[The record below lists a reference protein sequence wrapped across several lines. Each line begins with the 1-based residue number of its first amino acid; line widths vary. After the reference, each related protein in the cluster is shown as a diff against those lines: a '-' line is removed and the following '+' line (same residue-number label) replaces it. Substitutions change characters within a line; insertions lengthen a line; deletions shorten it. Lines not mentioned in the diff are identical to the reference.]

1 MKTIVYLSLSLVFF
15 LNSYSTIKGQA
26 QNTETVLLLKE
37 AVKEL
42 EQYVKEKGLTP
53 EEYSID
59 IREGFERPPTK
70 EEIQLVKNSID
81 EYAQF
86 KIEREEFIKL
96 VNEAYIAGDTALVK
110 KLEKKYNQ

>member
-1 MKTIVYLSLSLVFF
+1 MKTILYLSLSLAFF
-15 LNSYSTIKGQA
+15 LNACSPIKGQT
-26 QNTETVLLLKE
+26 QKTETVLLLKE
-37 AVKEL
+37 AVQKL